1 MPPPNNWIRFGKRF
15 LYRNIPLVSSL
26 YCSSEMARSIKPKYD
41 SLQQDEWEINR
52 EFNDDD
58 QDIVTLAEG
67 IREYQNLRC
76 SERAAE
82 RLLALECEVEL
93 VAERRNERQELIS
106 SLCCSIQEM
115 TTELQNY
122 EGVAH
127 PRRILNFVRQTIWG
141 R

>member
-1 MPPPNNWIRFGKRF
+1 MYF
-15 LYRNIPLVSSL
+15 
-26 YCSSEMARSIKPKYD
+26 SSEMARSIKPKFD
-41 SLQQDEWEINR
+41 SIQQDEWEINR
-52 EFNDDD
+52 EFNNDDE
-58 QDIVTLAEG
+58 DIVTLAEG
-67 IREYQNLRC
+67 IREYQNLSC

-82 RLLALECEVEL
+82 RLLALEREVEL

-106 SLCCSIQEM
+106 FLCCSIQDM